1 MDWEKIYYF
10 KPSEFT
16 NPDKIDEAAL
26 LKLDQ
31 ARSIAGVPFNI
42 SSSYRDDPNSSH
54 STGKAFDIRCHNS
67 MWRYFIVESLLRV
80 GFTRIGVYDC
90 HIHADTDTE
99 KDEYVMWT
107 GISK

>member
-31 ARSIAGVPFNI
+31 ARSIAGVPFVI
-42 SSSYRDDPNSSH
+42 TSSYRDDPDSSH
-54 STGKAFDIRCHNS
+54 SKGNAFDIRCHNS
-67 MWRYFIVESLLRV
+67 MSRYFMLEALFRV

-99 KDEYVMWT
+99 RDEYVVWVDL
-107 GISK
+107 SR